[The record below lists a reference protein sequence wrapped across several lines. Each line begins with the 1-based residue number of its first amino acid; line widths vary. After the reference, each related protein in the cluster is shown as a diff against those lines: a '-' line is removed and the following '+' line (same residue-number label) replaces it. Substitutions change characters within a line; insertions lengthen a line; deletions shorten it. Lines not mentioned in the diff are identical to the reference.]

1 MSPTPGNAAWEALS
15 GADDSRWEGHAS
27 LAVRAA
33 FPGRS
38 HMKEDGVGLEAGA
51 WLGRCPGCG
60 PVFRGSAAK
69 EFAMEQ
75 GCASQ
80 AMGAVSNNL

>member
-1 MSPTPGNAAWEALS
+1 
-15 GADDSRWEGHAS
+15 
-27 LAVRAA
+27 
-33 FPGRS
+33 
-38 HMKEDGVGLEAGA
+38 MKEDGVGLEAGA

-60 PVFRGSAAK
+60 PVFRGSTAK

-80 AMGAVSNNL
+80 AMGAVSNNLLKILWSESVPDTQKD